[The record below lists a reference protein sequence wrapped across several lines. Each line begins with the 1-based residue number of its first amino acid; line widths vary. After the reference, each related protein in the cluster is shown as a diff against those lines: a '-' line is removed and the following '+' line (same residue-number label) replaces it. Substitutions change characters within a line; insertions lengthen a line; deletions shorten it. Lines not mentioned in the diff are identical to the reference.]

1 MLKKILFKTTHENSF
16 INEGAITLLRFAVGI
31 LLAGLHGSGKI
42 PPHERFIDGVAALG
56 FPAPIVFA
64 WLAAI
69 AELIGGIFLA
79 LGFLTR
85 PSAIFITVTMFV
97 AAFGKH
103 IQDPWSV
110 KELSILYLVAAI
122 FFAIRGAGRWSV
134 DNLIKR

>member
-1 MLKKILFKTTHENSF
+1 MIKRILFKTTHENSF
-16 INEGAITLLRFAVGI
+16 INEGAVTLLRFSVGI

-42 PPHERFIDGVAALG
+42 PPNERFIEGVTALG
-56 FPAPIVFA
+56 FPAPVIFA

-79 LGFLTR
+79 VGFLNRT
-85 PSAIFITVTMFV
+85 SAFFIAITMFV
-97 AAFGKH
+97 AAFGRNIH
-103 IQDPWSV
+103 DPWGV
-110 KELSILYLVAAI
+110 KELSIIYLVIAI